1 MSRVSS
7 EQDPFRAIADANR
20 RRMLDHM
27 LAQERTVGELAG
39 LLGIAQPSVSQHM
52 AVLRLAGLV
61 DERQEGRRTFYSVRA
76 ADLRGVAEWIAKYEV
91 FWAERLDALAAHLAR
106 QRHQE
111 G

>member
-1 MSRVSS
+1 MSRVSP

-39 LLGIAQPSVSQHM
+39 LLGIAQPSVSQHT
-52 AVLRLAGLV
+52 AVHRLAGLV
-61 DERQEGRRTFYSVRA
+61 VERQEGRRTFYSVRA

-106 QRHQE
+106 QRQ
-111 G
+111 

>member
-1 MSRVSS
+1 MSRVSP

-91 FWAERLDALAAHLAR
+91 FWAERLEALAAHLAR
-106 QRHQE
+106 QRQ
-111 G
+111 